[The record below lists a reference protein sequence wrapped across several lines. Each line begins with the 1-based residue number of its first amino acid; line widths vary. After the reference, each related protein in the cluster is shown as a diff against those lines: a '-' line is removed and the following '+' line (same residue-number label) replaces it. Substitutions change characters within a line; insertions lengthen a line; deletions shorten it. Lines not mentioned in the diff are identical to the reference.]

1 VTRRPALAAVL
12 VAGWGAGLALPAR
25 AEERD
30 LLELVGLRKPAERGE
45 PRPGELMWFALPAFG
60 VSPTVGVAYGLAG
73 SAAIALGP
81 PESTIVSS
89 ASASVMLTTKD
100 QLLSSVK
107 TVLLTSGNEWE
118 LLGDLRYYA
127 FAEPTYGLGTG
138 TTPVSGGFVLN
149 GIDTQ
154 ALPGEQPMRFQYVKV
169 HETVFRQVSGP
180 AYVGLGYHLDA
191 HGDIRDE
198 SLDLGASPPSVTSHY
213 AYSLHEGF
221 DPGHYRLS
229 GVSLNFLWESR
240 DHTLDPR
247 RGLFLQLTYRV
258 NPTWLGSSRPSSSA
272 YAELRTYHPLS
283 PENPRNLLAAWFIV
297 DAVVS
302 GAVPYLD
309 LPAIG
314 YDTRGRSGRAFA
326 AGRFRGTALAYGE
339 VEWRVPLTANGLLG
353 GVLFANATT
362 AARPAVE
369 EPSLGVSDSGVKLF
383 RTVKMAGG
391 AGLRVLVDRQARMN
405 LVADVAWGAGGS
417 SGVYLSMGETF

>member
-1 VTRRPALAAVL
+1 MTRRPALAAVL
-12 VAGWGAGLALPAR
+12 VAGCAGLVSSAR

-30 LLELVGLRKPAERGE
+30 LLEVVGLRKPAERGE
-45 PRPGELMWFALPAFG
+45 PRRGELMWFALPAFG

-107 TVLLTSGNEWE
+107 TVLVTSGNEWE
-118 LLGDLRYYA
+118 LLGDLRYYVY
-127 FAEPTYGLGTG
+127 AEPTFGLGTG
-138 TTPVSGGFVLN
+138 QTPVSGGFVLN

-180 AYVGLGYHLDA
+180 AYAGLGFHLDA
-191 HGDIRDE
+191 HGDIQDE
-198 SLDLGASPPSVTSHY
+198 SLDLGASPPAVTSHY
-213 AYSLHEGF
+213 AYSKVEGF

-229 GVSLNFLWESR
+229 GFSLDFLWESR

-258 NPTWLGSSRPSSSA
+258 NPTWLGSTRPSSSA
-272 YAELRTYHPLS
+272 YVELRTYRPLS
-283 PENPRNLLAAWFIV
+283 AENPRNVLAAWVIV
-297 DAVVS
+297 DAVVT

-339 VEWRVPLTANGLLG
+339 VEWRFPITGNGLLG
-353 GVLFANATT
+353 GVLFTNATT
-362 AARPAVE
+362 AARPAVD
-369 EPSLGVSDSGVKLF
+369 EPSLGYSEPGLRLF
-383 RTVKMAGG
+383 QTVKMAGG

-405 LVADVAWGAGGS
+405 VVADVAWGAGGS